1 MKRHCQTE
9 SPHHLW
15 WQPLAITSLGSQ
27 RLPPKVVRP
36 TKGGEARLSPL
47 VAAFAPPLAPPS
59 VDAPPKAGRL
69 GDRAIR
75 RSPKV
80 AKRGKCCFATGR
92 YSIGC
97 VPKRSVLK
105 THFII
110 HNSLFNK
117 IMPIGVPK
125 VPFRIPGEPTAQ
137 WVDLFNRLYRDR
149 VLFLCNELKDE
160 LANQLIG
167 IMLFLNGEE
176 ERKGLFMYI
185 NSPGGSVTCGIGV
198 YDTMHFIDAE
208 VTTICAGTA
217 ASVASFVLAGG
228 EIGKRIAFPNARI
241 MIHQRK
247 EVAKGKLLK
256 SFLNHL
262 RLQEFD
268 AR

>member
-1 MKRHCQTE
+1 
-9 SPHHLW
+9 
-15 WQPLAITSLGSQ
+15 
-27 RLPPKVVRP
+27 
-36 TKGGEARLSPL
+36 
-47 VAAFAPPLAPPS
+47 
-59 VDAPPKAGRL
+59 
-69 GDRAIR
+69 
-75 RSPKV
+75 
-80 AKRGKCCFATGR
+80 
-92 YSIGC
+92 
-97 VPKRSVLK
+97 
-105 THFII
+105 
-110 HNSLFNK
+110 
-117 IMPIGVPK
+117 MPIGVPK

-208 VTTICAGTA
+208 VTTICAGTE

-241 MIHQRK
+241 MIHQPEGGSQGQASEIFFEAS
-247 EVAKGKLLK
+247 EVARIRRDVAKAYAERTGQSL
-256 SFLNHL
+256 
-262 RLQEFD
+262 
-268 AR
+268 ARICRDMDRDQYMSAREAKDYGLVDQVAIE